1 MPVVLTYVLVKIE
14 EDLDNEEN
22 VQKYGNLYRDFNRST
37 YEERRDIFIHVWIFF
52 LRRLFFVL
60 LTVFCFE
67 NPVVQVAGQIVLTLI
82 TVSFLLHQGIY
93 KDKRRLFIEVLNEQI
108 LLIVSILMLHAL
120 LYDSAENRVL
130 IGWSILVVLGLL
142 LLANIVYIVVLVV
155 EQRGQKKLE

>member
-1 MPVVLTYVLVKIE
+1 MPVILTYVLVKIE

-22 VQKYGNLYRDFNRST
+22 VEKYGNLYRDFNRST
-37 YEERRDIFIHVWIFF
+37 YEERRNIFIYVWIFF

-60 LTVFCFE
+60 LTVFYFE
-67 NPVVQVAGQIVLTLI
+67 DPVVQVAGQIVLTLI

-93 KDKRRLFIEVLNEQI
+93 KDRRRLFIEVLNEQI

-130 IGWSILVVLGLL
+130 IGSSILVVLGLL
-142 LLANIVYIVVLVV
+142 ILANIVLIVVLVV